1 MKGIDISHHQNDAGA
16 VDLKKVKAAGYQFA
30 FVKCSEGLYYKD
42 PFYTRNKEAAR
53 AAGMLFGAYHF
64 AQSINDPVKEA
75 DHFLACVGDLNPG
88 EIVILD
94 WEVDFRDPAGWCMA
108 WLKRVEEKLGFKP
121 MLYTGESRVKSID
134 WKKVVA
140 ANYGLWVAKY
150 ASQLVYIPE
159 YLQRKPVSDEWPFWA
174 IWQFSSRAKVPG
186 IVGNCDVNT
195 TDMDI
200 ETLKKYGKKVIQVIC
215 TKCCPLHCK

>member
-1 MKGIDISHHQNDAGA
+1 MKGIDISHHQNDAGS
-16 VDLKKVKAAGYQFA
+16 VDLKKAKAAGYQFA

-42 PFYTRNKEAAR
+42 PFYMRNKEAAR

-64 AQSINDPVKEA
+64 ARANDPVKEA
-75 DHFLACVGDLNPG
+75 DHFLACIGDLNAG

-94 WEVDFRDPAGWCMA
+94 WEVDFRDPAGWCMT

-121 MLYTGESRVKSID
+121 MLYTGESRVKTID
-134 WKKVVA
+134 WKKVA
-140 ANYGLWVAKY
+140 GANYGLWVAKY
-150 ASQLVYIPE
+150 ASQAIYIPE

-174 IWQFSSRAKVPG
+174 IWQFSSRATVPG